1 MLKKVDQT
9 FKIPKALPRHL
20 REQIALCH
28 EYPQDVLFLD
38 IETTGLSHYYDEITI
53 IGWSLGGRASTVV
66 KGASADDFRRDAAR
80 AKVMVTFNGIRFDQ
94 RFILQELKGIELPKH
109 HVDLMYLCR
118 RVGLK
123 GGQKA
128 IERELKLSFRDG
140 LGDVDGFAA
149 VLLWHEY
156 LRGDV
161 SALQRLIHYN
171 RADVGA
177 MGAIFDSVL
186 QLFAVERDLFQA
198 STKFVEWAAPTN
210 WLTLPEV
217 SPAASHLTAAPHFDE
232 LLADTPAGNATIVG
246 IDLTGSEAKGSG
258 WSLLQG
264 SEAECRLV
272 FTDADLIAQTLAA
285 KPDVVSIDSPLS
297 LPFGRIAVE
306 DSDPGR
312 DEYGIMRRCEREL
325 KRRGVN
331 VYPCLLPS
339 MQKLTA
345 RGIRLANTL
354 RQLGVPV
361 IESYPGAAQD
371 IMRIPRKGAGI
382 EWLKLGLGR
391 FGIRG
396 SYLEENVS
404 HDELDAITSAL
415 VGSFHLANL
424 TEALGD
430 SDEAPLIIPD
440 LNAKPGPFAVGVS
453 GPIASGKT
461 SFARALESRGFTYV
475 RFSQVL
481 DDLLREQGLELTRE
495 NRQKLG
501 QEINSSGKQ
510 RWLAE
515 QTLNRVEGSNRIVI
529 DGLRFGEDHAFFS
542 EHFGG
547 RFKHIYIQTDDGL
560 RRSRYSERDGSA
572 GFDEVSSSD
581 VESGVAL
588 LKLLA
593 HENFSNDGGR
603 DALSER
609 VAVIVQEIEER
620 GCQSQSS

>member
-1 MLKKVDQT
+1 MLKKVEQS
-9 FKIPKALPRHL
+9 KITKTLPRQL
-20 REQIALCH
+20 REQLALCH
-28 EYPQDVLFLD
+28 EYPQDILFLD

-53 IGWSLGGRASTVV
+53 IGWSIGGKASTVV

-80 AKVMVTFNGIRFDQ
+80 AKVMITFNGIRFDQ

-109 HVDLMYLCR
+109 HIDLMYLCR

-128 IERELKLSFRDG
+128 IERELKLNLRDG

-161 SALQRLIHYN
+161 ASLQKLIRYN

-177 MGAIFDSVL
+177 MGAIFDRVL
-186 QLFAVERDLFQA
+186 QLFAVERDLFRA
-198 STKFVEWAAPTN
+198 STRFVEWAAPSD
-210 WLTLPEV
+210 WLTLPELG
-217 SPAASHLTAAPHFDE
+217 PAASHLVAAPHFDE
-232 LLADTPAGNATIVG
+232 LLANTPAGNATIVG
-246 IDLTGSEAKGSG
+246 IDLTGSEARGSG
-258 WSLLQG
+258 WALLQG
-264 SEAECRLV
+264 NEAECRLV
-272 FTDADLIAQTLAA
+272 FTDAELIAQTLAT
-285 KPDVVSIDSPLS
+285 KPDLVSIDSPLS
-297 LPFGRIAVE
+297 LPFGRTTVE

-312 DEYGIMRRCEREL
+312 DEFGIMRRCEREL

-354 RQLGVPV
+354 RNLGIPV

-396 SYLEENVS
+396 SYLEEDVS

-440 LNAKPGPFAVGVS
+440 LNAKRRSFAVGVS

-461 SFARALESRGFTYV
+461 SFARELEARGFSYV
-475 RFSQVL
+475 RFSEVL
-481 DDLLREQGLELTRE
+481 DDLLREQSLELTRE
-495 NRQKLG
+495 NRQRLG
-501 QEINSSGKQ
+501 QEINVTGKQ

-515 QTLNRVEGSNRIVI
+515 QTLKRVEHADRIVI

-547 RFKHIYIQTDDGL
+547 RFKHIYIQTEDGV
-560 RRSRYSERDGSA
+560 RKSRYSVRDGNDS
-572 GFDEVSSSD
+572 FDEVSSSE
-581 VESGVAL
+581 VERGVTT
-588 LKLLA
+588 LKPLA
-593 HENFSNDGGR
+593 HDIFSNDGSR
-603 DALSER
+603 NALSKR
-609 VAVIVQEIEER
+609 VAEIVQEVEDR

>member
-1 MLKKVDQT
+1 MLKKVEQS
-9 FKIPKALPRHL
+9 KIPKTLPRHL
-20 REQIALCH
+20 REQLALCH

-53 IGWSLGGRASTVV
+53 IGWSIGGKASTVV
-66 KGASADDFRRDAAR
+66 KGASTDDFRRDAAR
-80 AKVMVTFNGIRFDQ
+80 AKVMITFNGIRFDQ
-94 RFILQELKGIELPKH
+94 RFILQEIKGIELPKH
-109 HVDLMYLCR
+109 HIDLMYLCR

-128 IERELKLSFRDG
+128 IERELKLSLRDG

-161 SALQRLIHYN
+161 ASLQKLIRYN

-198 STKFVEWAAPTN
+198 STRFVEWAAPGD
-210 WLTLPEV
+210 WLTLPELG
-217 SPAASHLTAAPHFDE
+217 PAPSHLVAAPHFDE
-232 LLADTPAGNATIVG
+232 LLANTPAGKATIVG

-258 WSLLQG
+258 WALLQG
-264 SEAECRLV
+264 SDAECRLV
-272 FTDADLIAQTLAA
+272 FTDAELISQTLAA
-285 KPDVVSIDSPLS
+285 KPDLVSIDSPLS
-297 LPFGRIAVE
+297 LPFGRTTVE

-312 DEYGIMRRCEREL
+312 NEFGIMRRCEREL

-345 RGIRLANTL
+345 RGIRLANVL
-354 RQLGVPV
+354 RNLGIPV

-382 EWLKLGLGR
+382 EWLKVGLGR

-396 SYLEENVS
+396 GYLEEHVS

-440 LNAKPGPFAVGVS
+440 LNARRGPFAIGVS

-461 SFARALESRGFTYV
+461 SFARELEAQGFSYV
-475 RFSQVL
+475 RFSEVL

-495 NRQKLG
+495 NRQRLG
-501 QEINSSGKQ
+501 QEINVTGKQ

-515 QTLNRVEGSNRIVI
+515 QTLKRVEHADRIVI
-529 DGLRFGEDHAFFS
+529 DGLRFGEDHAFYS

-547 RFKHIYIQTDDGL
+547 RFKHIYIQTEDGV
-560 RRSRYSERDGSA
+560 RRSRYSARDGNDS
-572 GFDEVSSSD
+572 FDEVSSSE
-581 VESGVAL
+581 VERGIAT
-588 LKLLA
+588 LKPLA
-593 HENFSNDGGR
+593 HEIFSNDGSR
-603 DALSER
+603 DALSKR
-609 VAVIVQEIEER
+609 VAEIVQEVEER